1 MTLLPGAPHLPEL
14 TISVSP
20 LFHLQ
25 ASQAASMAGLGPAF
39 GISQLAYKKIQEAGG
54 ISTFFEGLSEDV
66 RNSDVA
72 GALNKIKSVG
82 GKEVEPYIAKAEKAL
97 KDAGGKASDVDW
109 KSVLD
114 GLKEE
119 VGDEF
124 KGVISVSTS
133 LAAYDSL
140 LRRR

>member
-1 MTLLPGAPHLPEL
+1 
-14 TISVSP
+14 
-20 LFHLQ
+20 
-25 ASQAASMAGLGPAF
+25 MAGLGPAF

-54 ISTFFEGLSEDV
+54 LSTFFEGLSEDV

-72 GALNKIKSVG
+72 GALNKLKAVG

-97 KDAGGKASDVDW
+97 KDAGGKAGDVDW
-109 KSVLD
+109 KSVLE

-124 KGVISVSTS
+124 KGVVSVSPIIFTS
-133 LAAYDSL
+133 VCVV
-140 LRRR
+140 RTR